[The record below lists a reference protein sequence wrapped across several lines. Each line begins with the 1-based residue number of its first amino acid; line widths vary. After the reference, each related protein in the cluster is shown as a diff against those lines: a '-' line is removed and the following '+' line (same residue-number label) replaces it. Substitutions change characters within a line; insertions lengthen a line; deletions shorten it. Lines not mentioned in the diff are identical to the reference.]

1 MNGIKTILLA
11 LVLSLSLFAPAR
23 IITDTLCSA
32 QGDRV
37 IITYETTQHDNKVD
51 VRFRS
56 TRKNL
61 GDVLRKKYSKNSEI
75 NLLFFD
81 NVGVIKGM
89 TFTGITPRA
98 FSLPSDIGYTK
109 SPDSYFVIDNQPAPL
124 LTFDMKSAGEKIVSI
139 PIYLAHY
146 EKKCHYKIL
155 YLCGNLDIKIGSS
168 AKPYREAEIEA
179 KPQSQMLEI
188 EDEAL
193 NEDEDEALCS
203 LNTAKELLAKQE
215 SLPFDDNLTEQIKF
229 LQKQKHNSKI
239 SKSEIIQQIDQF
251 LEQYDA
257 TKKALQEQAKAQELV
272 AQEEAERKADDEA
285 YARCISKEDYE
296 IYRKT
301 HPKGQYVEEA
311 EAKIE
316 EMEAEAKAKEEKEKK
331 RNIWMI
337 IGGVLLAILLFVGN
351 QVLQSFRNIRT
362 QRSMMQMQ
370 KDAENRAKNMAR
382 SKIQGTIRR
391 QTGKA
396 MNQARQKS
404 RAAVRSAID
413 KGKNKI
419 GNSNSK
425 RLSI

>member
-1 MNGIKTILLA
+1 MNGIKIFLLTF
-11 LVLSLSLFAPAR
+11 LLSLSLFAPAR
-23 IITDTLCSA
+23 IITDTLFSA

-37 IITYETTQHDNKVD
+37 IITYETTRHDNKFEVK
-51 VRFRS
+51 FRS
-56 TRKNL
+56 VRKNL
-61 GDVLRKKYSKNSEI
+61 SDALRKKYSKNSEI
-75 NLLFFD
+75 KLVFFD
-81 NVGVIKGM
+81 NIGIIEDL

-98 FSLPSDIGYTK
+98 LSLPSNIGYTK
-109 SPDSYFVIDNQPAPL
+109 SSDSYFIVDNQPSL
-124 LTFDMKSAGEKIVSI
+124 CFDLKSAGETMVTI

-155 YLCGNLDIKIGSS
+155 YLCDYLNIKMGSN
-168 AKPYREAEIEA
+168 AKPYRNDGIEDNSKYQLEEIEET
-179 KPQSQMLEI
+179 LT
-188 EDEAL
+188 
-193 NEDEDEALCS
+193 EDEDEALCS

-215 SLPFDDNLTEQIKF
+215 TLPFDDNLMEQIKF
-229 LQKQKHNSKI
+229 LQKQKHNSRI
-239 SKSEIIQQIDQF
+239 TKSEIIKQIDQF
-251 LEQYDA
+251 LEEYDA
-257 TKKALQEQAKAQELV
+257 TKKDLEEQARAQALI
-272 AQEEAERKADDEA
+272 AQEEAERKADEDA
-285 YARCISKEDYE
+285 FARCISKDDYE

-301 HPKGQYVEEA
+301 HPDGQYVEEA
-311 EAKIE
+311 SAKIE

-404 RAAVRSAID
+404 RAAVRGAID

-419 GNSNSK
+419 GNSSNSK
-425 RLSI
+425 RVSI